1 MAISLSVEMVSSPLT
16 SLLVHQIPW
25 TLVHMGFLF
34 LLAAL
39 FLTMWILPET
49 LEHRRTGW
57 DDCKGFP
64 QLATVSDEEEEEGG
78 SEEVDDPLIGP
89 APRLRTIRNVAQTVL
104 KRVQEA
110 RIAIVSQDLIL
121 LVPTF
126 FVVPLY
132 SLLGEFLSEC
142 VARRFGWRV
151 SNVSSIGVSINRTLD
166 FGSLLRDLDGPYGL
180 LCVRQASFLPI
191 VLSSNYLSFWW
202 SYLASIPCYSRE
214 VG

>member
-1 MAISLSVEMVSSPLT
+1 MAISLFVEMISSPLT

-25 TLVHMGFLF
+25 TLVHMGFLL

-49 LEHRRTGW
+49 LKHRRTGW
-57 DDCKGFP
+57 DDCKGFS
-64 QLATVSDEEEEEGG
+64 QLATVSDEEEEEEEGG
-78 SEEVDDPLIGP
+78 NEEVDDPLVGP
-89 APRLRTIRNVAQTVL
+89 APRLRTIRNVTKTVL
-104 KRVQEA
+104 RRVQEA

-151 SNVSSIGVSINRTLD
+151 SNVSSIGVYVNRALD
-166 FGSLLRDLDGPYGL
+166 FGSLLTDLTGPYGL

-191 VLSSNYLSFWW
+191 VLSSNYLSF
-202 SYLASIPCYSRE
+202 
-214 VG
+214 